1 MLDRFITYI
10 GEKAL
15 FLPEEKILLAV
26 SGGIDSVVMLH
37 LFARAGFSFAVAHCN
52 FGLRGEESD
61 ADEAFVKKLA
71 KKYKVPVYTEQFETE
86 AFAGREKISI
96 QMAARVL
103 RYEWFGKLLREE
115 GYAYLATAHHLN
127 DTLETVLLNLTRG
140 TGIAGLHGI
149 QPKNG
154 RVIRPL
160 GFADKEALYDFVVE
174 NQLAWRED
182 SSNESNKYQ
191 RNLVRNEV
199 VPLLRQINPNLEE
212 TMAQTVERIAAV
224 ERVFAAR
231 IEALRR
237 EVFRAENEVGFIDS
251 EKLRREP
258 EPVIELYELLKPY
271 HFNYY
276 QAVDIGQALDAEPGK
291 RFDSPTHT
299 LVKDRAQ
306 LVITPKSLALYES
319 GKLDRDQPRFKNEV
333 VKLEAQTLPA
343 LGYRIPGSP
352 RMAALDLQTL
362 YFPLRVRRWKEG
374 DWFCPLG
381 MTSKKKVSDF
391 LIDEKIPLNLKER
404 VRVLLSGDSI
414 VWVIGHRIDNRFK
427 ITDKTEQVYQLVL
440 ENQ

>member
-37 LFARAGFSFAVAHCN
+37 LFARTSFSFAVAHCN

-71 KKYKVPVYTEQFETE
+71 KKYKVPVYSEQFETE

-103 RYEWFGKLLREE
+103 RYEWFGKLLRVV
-115 GYAYLATAHHLN
+115 GYTYVATAHHLN

-154 RVIRPL
+154 RVIRPM

-199 VPLLRQINPNLEE
+199 VPLLKQINPHLEE
-212 TMAQTVERIAAV
+212 TMSHTVERIAAV

-237 EVFRAENEVGFIDS
+237 EVFRAENGIGFIDT
-251 EKLRREP
+251 EKLRQEP
-258 EPVIELYELLKPY
+258 ELVIELYELLKPY
-271 HFNYY
+271 HFNYS
-276 QAVDIGQALDAEPGK
+276 QAADIGYALDAEPGK
-291 RFDSPTHT
+291 RFNSPTHT

-306 LVITPKSLALYES
+306 LVITPKSLAAYAS
-319 GKLDRDQPRFKNEV
+319 GKLDRDQSRFENEV
-333 VKLEAQTLPA
+333 LKLEAQTLPA
-343 LGYRIPGSP
+343 PGYRIPGSP
-352 RMAALDLQTL
+352 RIAALDLQTL
-362 YFPLRVRRWKEG
+362 QFPLRLRRWKEG

-381 MTSKKKVSDF
+381 MTSKKKISDF

-404 VRVLLSGDSI
+404 VWVLLSGDSI
-414 VWVIGHRIDNRFK
+414 VWVIGYRIDNRFK
-427 ITDKTEQVYQLVL
+427 ITDKTEQVYQLAI
-440 ENQ
+440 EN